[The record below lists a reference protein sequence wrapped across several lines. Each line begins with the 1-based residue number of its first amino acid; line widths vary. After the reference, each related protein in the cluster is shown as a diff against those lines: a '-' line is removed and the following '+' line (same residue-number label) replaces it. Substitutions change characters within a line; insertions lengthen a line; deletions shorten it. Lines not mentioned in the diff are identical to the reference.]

1 MPAPQVGVGVLIL
14 RDGKVLLGR
23 RKGSHGAGCWS
34 APGGHLE
41 FGEAVEDCALRE
53 ALEETGLAL
62 SELRHGPF
70 SNDVFEGRHYLTA
83 FILAGC
89 AEDAEARL
97 MEPDKCDGWAWFD
110 WADLPEPLFARP
122 GEPAPAGLFALR
134 PEALSDRQK
143 KSRPRGSWS
152 GNTLGVRT
160 HREHRPVRNGIKRSL
175 FELLG
180 PFGGRSTVVTSAR
193 RRAKGLPA
201 CVAVSRTAS
210 AAAARPSPA
219 GHRRPGGC
227 VRRASTVPAGTS
239 GRSARHW
246 PPR

>member
-62 SELRHGPF
+62 S
-70 SNDVFEGRHYLTA
+70 D
-83 FILAGC
+83 
-89 AEDAEARL
+89 
-97 MEPDKCDGWAWFD
+97 M
-110 WADLPEPLFARP
+110 
-122 GEPAPAGLFALR
+122 
-134 PEALSDRQK
+134 QK

-180 PFGGRSTVVTSAR
+180 LFGGRSTVVTSAR

-246 PPR
+246 LPR

>member
-70 SNDVFEGRHYLTA
+70 SSDVSRGATTSPRSSWPVARRMPRRASWSRASATA
-83 FILAGC
+83 GPGSIGPICRSRCSRPWRACAGGAIRPSIRC
-89 AEDAEARL
+89 AE
-97 MEPDKCDGWAWFD
+97 
-110 WADLPEPLFARP
+110 
-122 GEPAPAGLFALR
+122 
-134 PEALSDRQK
+134 RQAK
-143 KSRPRGSWS
+143 IPTAGSWS

-180 PFGGRSTVVTSAR
+180 PFGAVPLSSPPLDGE
-193 RRAKGLPA
+193 RRAARLRCGIQNSISGSSEAQP
-201 CVAVSRTAS
+201 SRTS
-210 AAAARPSPA
+210 PARWMCSPGINSPA
-219 GHRRPGGC
+219 G
-227 VRRASTVPAGTS
+227 AS

>member
-97 MEPDKCDGWAWFD
+97 MEPDKCDGW
-110 WADLPEPLFARP
+110 P
-122 GEPAPAGLFALR
+122 GSIGPICR
-134 PEALSDRQK
+134 SRC
-143 KSRPRGSWS
+143 SRPWRACA
-152 GNTLGVRT
+152 
-160 HREHRPVRNGIKRSL
+160 
-175 FELLG
+175 
-180 PFGGRSTVVTSAR
+180 GGAI
-193 RRAKGLPA
+193 
-201 CVAVSRTAS
+201 
-210 AAAARPSPA
+210 RPSI
-219 GHRRPGGC
+219 
-227 VRRASTVPAGTS
+227 
-239 GRSARHW
+239 RSAERQAKKIPTAGELVGKYPWGSHT
-246 PPR
+246 P

>member
-23 RKGSHGAGCWS
+23 RRAATARCWS

-70 SNDVFEGRHYLTA
+70 SNDVFEGATTSPRSSWPVA
-83 FILAGC
+83 RR
-89 AEDAEARL
+89 DAEARL

-110 WADLPEPLFARP
+110 WADLPEPLFAP

-134 PEALSDRQK
+134 
-143 KSRPRGSWS
+143 
-152 GNTLGVRT
+152 
-160 HREHRPVRNGIKRSL
+160 
-175 FELLG
+175 
-180 PFGGRSTVVTSAR
+180 
-193 RRAKGLPA
+193 
-201 CVAVSRTAS
+201 
-210 AAAARPSPA
+210 
-219 GHRRPGGC
+219 
-227 VRRASTVPAGTS
+227 S
-239 GRSARHW
+239 GR
-246 PPR
+246 

>member
-97 MEPDKCDGWAWFD
+97 MEPGKCDGWAWF
-110 WADLPEPLFARP
+110 
-122 GEPAPAGLFALR
+122 
-134 PEALSDRQK
+134 
-143 KSRPRGSWS
+143 
-152 GNTLGVRT
+152 
-160 HREHRPVRNGIKRSL
+160 
-175 FELLG
+175 
-180 PFGGRSTVVTSAR
+180 
-193 RRAKGLPA
+193 
-201 CVAVSRTAS
+201 
-210 AAAARPSPA
+210 
-219 GHRRPGGC
+219 
-227 VRRASTVPAGTS
+227 
-239 GRSARHW
+239 
-246 PPR
+246 

>member
-1 MPAPQVGVGVLIL
+1 
-14 RDGKVLLGR
+14 
-23 RKGSHGAGCWS
+23 GCWS

-110 WADLPEPLFARP
+110 WADLPEPLFAP
-122 GEPAPAGLFALR
+122 LA
-134 PEALSDRQK
+134 
-143 KSRPRGSWS
+143 
-152 GNTLGVRT
+152 
-160 HREHRPVRNGIKRSL
+160 SL
-175 FELLG
+175 
-180 PFGGRSTVVTSAR
+180 R
-193 RRAKGLPA
+193 RRGY
-201 CVAVSRTAS
+201 
-210 AAAARPSPA
+210 SPFDPK
-219 GHRRPGGC
+219 R
-227 VRRASTVPAGTS
+227 
-239 GRSARHW
+239 
-246 PPR
+246 

>member
-70 SNDVFEGRHYLTA
+70 SNDVFEGATTSPRSSGRLRG
-83 FILAGC
+83 GC
-89 AEDAEARL
+89 RARL

-110 WADLPEPLFARP
+110 WADLPEPLFAP
-122 GEPAPAGLFALR
+122 LA
-134 PEALSDRQK
+134 
-143 KSRPRGSWS
+143 
-152 GNTLGVRT
+152 
-160 HREHRPVRNGIKRSL
+160 SL
-175 FELLG
+175 
-180 PFGGRSTVVTSAR
+180 R
-193 RRAKGLPA
+193 RRGY
-201 CVAVSRTAS
+201 
-210 AAAARPSPA
+210 SPFDPK
-219 GHRRPGGC
+219 R
-227 VRRASTVPAGTS
+227 
-239 GRSARHW
+239 
-246 PPR
+246 

>member
-83 FILAGC
+83 FILAGG
-89 AEDAEARL
+89 APHGAGQVRRL
-97 MEPDKCDGWAWFD
+97 GLVRLGRSAG
-110 WADLPEPLFARP
+110 AAVRAP

>member
-70 SNDVFEGRHYLTA
+70 SNDVFEGATTSPRSSWPVARRMPRRASWSRTSATA
-83 FILAGC
+83 GPGSIGPICRSRCSRPWRACAGGAIRPSIRS
-89 AEDAEARL
+89 AE
-97 MEPDKCDGWAWFD
+97 
-110 WADLPEPLFARP
+110 
-122 GEPAPAGLFALR
+122 
-134 PEALSDRQK
+134 RQAK

-180 PFGGRSTVVTSAR
+180 PFGGRSAVVTSAR

-227 VRRASTVPAGTS
+227 VRQASTVPAGTS